1 MRESKEYYVLLLLQ
15 SLVTREKKTTWFGV
29 FIQQDTVIEKYISAY
44 VLSELKRHHD
54 RVSFQTFPIKNRNEG
69 KNGANVDRK
78 KTNGR
83 SWYLTP
89 VDYHVL

>member
-1 MRESKEYYVLLLLQ
+1 M
-15 SLVTREKKTTWFGV
+15 
-29 FIQQDTVIEKYISAY
+29 FIKQDTAIEKYISAY

-69 KNGANVDRK
+69 KNGANMDRK
-78 KTNGR
+78 KKTMEGR
-83 SWYLTP
+83 GTP